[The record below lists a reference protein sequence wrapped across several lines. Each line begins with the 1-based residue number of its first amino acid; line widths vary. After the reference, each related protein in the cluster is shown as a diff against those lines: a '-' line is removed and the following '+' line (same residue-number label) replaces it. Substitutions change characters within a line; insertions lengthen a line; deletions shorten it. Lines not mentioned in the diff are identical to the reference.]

1 MSRVKGTKD
10 RMRLA
15 VFRSNRHIYAQ
26 IINDFK
32 GVVITGVS
40 SCTPELRKKKI
51 TNIKE
56 ISREVGKLLAKK
68 AKEKKVSKI
77 VFDRKNYKF
86 HGSVKELAEGA
97 REGGLDF

>member
-26 IINDFK
+26 IINDFE
-32 GVVITGVS
+32 GIVVTGVS
-40 SCTPELRKKKI
+40 SCSPELKKKDMK
-51 TNIKE
+51 NMKE
-56 ISREVGKLLAKK
+56 IAKEVGKLIAKK
-68 AKEKKVSKI
+68 AKAKEVNKV
-77 VFDRKNYKF
+77 VFDRKGYKF